1 MNDKNNEASAIMP
14 LINAIL
20 IIMLYISQQN
30 GSAQRQDNND
40 KFSPLSSTITTNN
53 ITNTLTKK
61 TNSTTNSVSVF
72 YQKDM

>member
-40 KFSPLSSTITTNN
+40 KFSPLSSTITTN
-53 ITNTLTKK
+53 
-61 TNSTTNSVSVF
+61 F